1 MQAEQLQTLVEF
13 DEFLS
18 FVSSTSGEQLST
30 ATGPLS
36 SLSSTSGRP
45 PLGGVSQPGEK
56 DPLGQ
61 VNELLDTWQHRWP
74 SWEHDRVGV
83 WDDVVRNRALCLDK
97 MKGHMG
103 MLAQVGAQQVLFEV
117 GLATNR
123 IQRLNSNDQG

>member
-18 FVSSTSGEQLST
+18 LVSSTSGEQLGAS
-30 ATGPLS
+30 TGPPNASLS
-36 SLSSTSGRP
+36 SLPSTSGRP
-45 PLGGVSQPGEK
+45 PLGGVSQPGGK

-83 WDDVVRNRALCLDK
+83 WDDVVRNRALCLNK
-97 MKGHMG
+97 VKGHMG
-103 MLAQVGAQQVLFEV
+103 MLAQVGAVTRPLRS
-117 GLATNR
+117 GGSR
-123 IQRLNSNDQG
+123 RWD